1 MFNQHQLLVLFLKKI
16 QQQDLVLPHLP
27 EITEQI
33 LAQATLGF
41 QPQVI
46 VDLLE
51 QDSCIANRFINI
63 VNSGLF
69 LVPQG
74 TVSSVAQAVA
84 GAGESHCYNLILA
97 ASIEH
102 SFISTHERVWSIMD
116 DIWQNAITLTA
127 QAGALMIDY
136 QHRFKT
142 ELSLSELMLI
152 GLLHNIGSLP
162 ILAEVEAA
170 TNLFND
176 ESQLYEMMRKLQQ
189 PMTNAVLATISLSP
203 AVLNGIQKWADISYM
218 PDEVGYLDF
227 IRAAA
232 FYNGLLNAGEA
243 KAQRLYYYH
252 QRGLAVS
259 HDDWQKQSFLDN
271 YHAIKLCYQ

>member
-41 QPQVI
+41 PQQAL

-51 QDSCIANRFINI
+51 QDACIGHRLITI

-74 TVSSVAQAVA
+74 TVSTLEQAVA
-84 GAGESHCYNLILA
+84 GAGESHCYNLVLA

-136 QHRFKT
+136 QHRHQT

-176 ESQLYEMMRKLQQ
+176 EPQLYEMMRKLQQ
-189 PMTNAVLATISLSP
+189 PMSNAVLARISLPS
-203 AVLNGIQKWADISYM
+203 AVVNGIQKWADISYM
-218 PDEVGYLDF
+218 PDEVSYIDF

-232 FYNGLLNAGEA
+232 FYSGLLNAGEA
-243 KAQRLYYYH
+243 KAERLYYYH

-259 HDDWQKQSFLDN
+259 IDDWQKQSFLDN
-271 YHAIKLCYQ
+271 YHAIRLCYQ